1 MSRARDIALPC
12 LAAGALFVA
21 FGLLVLLPGG
31 DGGDFAAAAAH
42 AGPAAAVAPLPP
54 LSAPLRLEAGGAAV
68 FAPAY
73 PSRMLDRIAAAI
85 DGVESNY
92 GTNPGMWRADPVGP
106 QGPMQV
112 SAAAARDVGGGDRF
126 DIGENLMLGRAYLAR
141 MYRRYGSWA
150 EAVAAYNWGPA
161 RLDAWIS
168 GGRRADRLPAAVE
181 RYTGRVLLA
190 ASAPGLPLPQP
201 ELRALLFAPHP
212 PGRVPERPATAAGRI
227 AALRR
232 GAAGLP
238 RRRPVRPV
246 DPRDPVQRLYSV
258 VMQASPAAVHR
269 QRRQGTDAHRR

>member
-112 SAAAARDVGGGDRF
+112 SAAAARDVGGGAPTGCRLRSSA
-126 DIGENLMLGRAYLAR
+126 IPAGSCSPPPLPACRCRSRSCGRCSL
-141 MYRRYGSWA
+141 RR
-150 EAVAAYNWGPA
+150 
-161 RLDAWIS
+161 I
-168 GGRRADRLPAAVE
+168 LPAAS
-181 RYTGRVLLA
+181 RSGPQPRRDGLPPCAAARRACRDGGR
-190 ASAPGLPLPQP
+190 SAPSI
-201 ELRALLFAPHP
+201 RATRCS
-212 PGRVPERPATAAGRI
+212 GSTA
-227 AALRR
+227 
-232 GAAGLP
+232 
-238 RRRPVRPV
+238 
-246 DPRDPVQRLYSV
+246 
-258 VMQASPAAVHR
+258 
-269 QRRQGTDAHRR
+269 